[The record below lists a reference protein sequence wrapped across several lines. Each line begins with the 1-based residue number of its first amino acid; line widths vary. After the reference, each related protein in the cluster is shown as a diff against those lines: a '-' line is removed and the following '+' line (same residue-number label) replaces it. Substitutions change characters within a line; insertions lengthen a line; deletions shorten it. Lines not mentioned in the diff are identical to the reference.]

1 MRFFFASRPR
11 KGSPDLKTA
20 GGRKRV
26 APSKA
31 VGTGIVALRRAILL
45 DRTSVVRIGG
55 RRVAIVPLLR
65 HPRLERFL
73 GQEAQEKELDRLDVA
88 EAERRLSDPTEVSIP
103 YEQVR
108 RELGLGELPD

>member
-1 MRFFFASRPR
+1 MFFYFASRPR
-11 KGSPDLKTA
+11 KGPPDLKTA
-20 GGRKRV
+20 GGMKRV

-73 GQEAQEKELDRLDVA
+73 GQESQEKELDRLDVA
-88 EAERRLSDPTEVSIP
+88 EAERRLSDPTEIP
-103 YEQVR
+103 IPFEQAVR
-108 RELGLGELPD
+108 EIKLGRLLD